1 MTAQFEYS
9 VVMAVK
15 NGEKYLSTALD
26 SIFSQTLQP
35 LEVTVVND
43 SSTDSTLTIAQ
54 KYPVTII
61 NNLGSG
67 QAAALNTGIARCTGN
82 LIAFLDHDDSWHPTK
97 QAKQIEEFKGNK
109 ELDYVTCEV
118 VNFDGAEKKLNM
130 GSSRVLGATTL
141 KADFIKVMGLFDE
154 NFLHHAIIEWWGR
167 PAAKNAL
174 SAIVNEGLF
183 FRLIHDSN
191 STVIGKDDA
200 RSFLLAAI
208 RASRSAK

>member
-1 MTAQFEYS
+1 MTTQYEYS
-9 VVMAVK
+9 VVIAVK

-35 LEVTVVND
+35 LEVIVVND
-43 SSTDSTLTIAQ
+43 ASSDTTIEIAQ

-67 QAAALNTGIARCTGN
+67 QAAALNTGVARCTGN
-82 LIAFLDHDDSWHPTK
+82 LIAFLDHDDSWEPTK
-97 QAKQIEEFKGNK
+97 QGKQIEEFKRNK

-118 VNFDGAEKKLNM
+118 INFDGGEKKLNM

-141 KADFIKVMGLFDE
+141 KADFIRTMGPFDE
-154 NFLHHAIIEWWGR
+154 NFPHHAIIEWWGR
-167 PAAKNAL
+167 PAAKNSS
-174 SAIVNEGLF
+174 SAIVNEPLF

-191 STVIGKDDA
+191 STVLGKDDA
-200 RSFLLAAI
+200 RGFLLAAI